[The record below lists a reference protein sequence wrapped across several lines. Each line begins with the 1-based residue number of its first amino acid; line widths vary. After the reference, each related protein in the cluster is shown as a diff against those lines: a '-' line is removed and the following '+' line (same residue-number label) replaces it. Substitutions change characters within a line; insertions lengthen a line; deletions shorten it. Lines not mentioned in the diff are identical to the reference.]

1 MARAQ
6 GPEVEAAY
14 LAALAAQ
21 AGQIAR
27 TRAMQPST
35 AQQTQQVK
43 QVKQWQGEAELR
55 PAGAGW
61 GGGVHGAVHST
72 ARGMD
77 QLVAQLSAE
86 NEQLRGRLRQAQESA
101 EVRRILMKPRSQVAE
116 ISLHSH

>member
-1 MARAQ
+1 
-6 GPEVEAAY
+6 VEAAY

-43 QVKQWQGEAELR
+43 QWQGEAELR
-55 PAGAGW
+55 PADSGW

-77 QLVAQLSAE
+77 QLVAQLSTE